1 MQRPFES
8 DLDAIKQQIL
18 TMAGL
23 AEKSLDDVAK
33 VLGAGDLDLAR
44 GVVERDDRIDQCEL
58 EIDRLGMEFIVRHHP
73 MAGDLRFVITAIK
86 IAPRLE
92 RIGDNAVNIARYLLD
107 ITDGRWTA
115 PVPEVP
121 RTLALARAMVAD
133 VVAAFVDRDAN
144 RAREIILRDDEV
156 DRLYWGVFRDLLD
169 RIRAA
174 PTEVHQLMSQVL
186 VARFAERI
194 GDQAT
199 NIAEE
204 IIYLVEGEAVRHAP
218 PAPPTDEP
226 TAREE
231 D

>member
-1 MQRPFES
+1 MQRPS
-8 DLDAIKQQIL
+8 DTDLDAIKEKIL

-33 VLGAGDLDLAR
+33 VLATGDPELAR
-44 GVVERDDRIDQCEL
+44 AVLVRDDRIDACEL
-58 EIDRLGMEFIVRHHP
+58 EIDRLGTEFIVRHHP

-107 ITDGRWTA
+107 IMDGPWTPA
-115 PVPEVP
+115 SADVP

-133 VVAAFVDRDAN
+133 VIEAFVSRDVAA
-144 RAREIILRDDEV
+144 AREIIRRDDEV
-156 DRLYWGVFRDLLD
+156 DRLYWRIFRHLLET
-169 RIRAA
+169 IRAQ
-174 PTEVHQLMSQVL
+174 PENVHNLMSQVL

-204 IIYLVEGEAVRHAP
+204 IIYLVEGEAVKHSPLGASTTGP
-218 PAPPTDEP
+218 PPDKE
-226 TAREE
+226 
-231 D
+231 

>member
-1 MQRPFES
+1 MQRPFET
-8 DLDAIKQQIL
+8 DLNTIKEQVL

-33 VLGAGDLDLAR
+33 VVVTGDPELAR
-44 GVVERDDRIDQCEL
+44 RVVDRDDRIDQCEL
-58 EIDRLGMEFIVRHHP
+58 EIDRLGTEFIVRHQP

-107 ITDGRWTA
+107 IMDGPWTS
-115 PVPEVP
+115 PPPDVP

-133 VVAAFVDRDAN
+133 VIGAFVSRDAGE
-144 RAREIILRDDEV
+144 AREVILRDDEV
-156 DRLYWGVFRDLLD
+156 DRLYWSLFRSLLD
-169 RIRAA
+169 QMRSDPDR
-174 PTEVHQLMSQVL
+174 VRQLMSQVL
-186 VARFAERI
+186 IARFAERI

-204 IIYLVEGEAVRHAP
+204 IIYLVEGEAVKHSP
-218 PAPPTDEP
+218 PPTPNDSRNSKE
-226 TAREE
+226 
-231 D
+231 

>member
-8 DLDAIKQQIL
+8 DLDAIKEQVL

-33 VLGAGDLDLAR
+33 VLATGDPNLAR
-44 GVVERDDRIDQCEL
+44 GVVARDDAIDQCEL

-107 ITDGRWTA
+107 IMEGPWTPTSA
-115 PVPEVP
+115 DVP

-133 VVAAFVDRDAN
+133 VISAFVGRDAAA
-144 RAREIILRDDEV
+144 AREIILRDDEV
-156 DRLYWGVFRDLLD
+156 DRLYWGVFRSLLD
-169 RIRAA
+169 EMKVR
-174 PTEVHQLMSQVL
+174 PDDVHHLMSQVL

-204 IIYLVEGEAVRHAP
+204 IIFLVEGEAVKHSTV
-218 PAPPTDEP
+218 APPTDRGNHKGKE
-226 TAREE
+226 
-231 D
+231 

>member
-1 MQRPFES
+1 MQRPFET
-8 DLDAIKQQIL
+8 DLDAIKERVL

-33 VLGAGDLDLAR
+33 VLATGDPGLAR
-44 GVVERDDRIDQCEL
+44 AVLDRDDRIDACEL
-58 EIDRLGMEFIVRHHP
+58 EIDRLGTEFIVRHHP

-107 ITDGRWTA
+107 IMDGPWT
-115 PVPEVP
+115 PTSPDVP

-133 VVAAFVDRDAN
+133 VVEAFVSRDVSA
-144 RAREIILRDDEV
+144 AREIIRRDDEV
-156 DRLYWGVFRDLLD
+156 DRLYWRIFRDLLET
-169 RIRAA
+169 IRAQ
-174 PTEVHQLMSQVL
+174 PDNVHNLMSQVL

-204 IIYLVEGEAVRHAP
+204 IIYLVEGEAVKHSPNTAP
-218 PAPPTDEP
+218 TTGTPPDKE
-226 TAREE
+226 
-231 D
+231 